1 MPPLSMQKMPMVDMA
16 VLIEVLTEEKRESRD
31 SKQTTIDSRY
41 IQLLIKYSLCQVI
54 IYMYMFFNI

>member
-31 SKQTTIDSRY
+31 SKQTTIESRY

-54 IYMYMFFNI
+54 IYVYVF